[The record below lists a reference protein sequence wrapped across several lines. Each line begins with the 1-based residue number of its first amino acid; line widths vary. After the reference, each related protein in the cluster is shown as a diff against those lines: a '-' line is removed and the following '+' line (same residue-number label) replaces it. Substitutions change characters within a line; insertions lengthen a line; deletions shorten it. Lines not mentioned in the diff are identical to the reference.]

1 MSRRLVV
8 LCEGP
13 TEANFVNQVLVPHFS
28 GWILTT
34 PLLET
39 GRNPQGGTAK
49 GGVTSYGKVHGDLSR
64 LFHQLTDEQIILTTM
79 LDFYKLPNDFPGYEK
94 AIEHDKPITK
104 VEHLE
109 RELVNSWRNHPRF
122 IPYIQL
128 HEYEALLFSDIG
140 KLDWEFLEDKD
151 QPQIE
156 ALKQVAEEFETPEDI
171 DQGEHTAPSKRIIA
185 HLPRYRK
192 LKTTVGPRIA
202 EKIGLSVLREKCPHF
217 NAWITQIEAFSR

>member
-1 MSRRLVV
+1 M
-8 LCEGP
+8 
-13 TEANFVNQVLVPHFS
+13 
-28 GWILTT
+28 
-34 PLLET
+34 
-39 GRNPQGGTAK
+39 K
-49 GGVTSYGKVHGDLSR
+49 
-64 LFHQLTDEQIILTTM
+64 
-79 LDFYKLPNDFPGYEK
+79 
-94 AIEHDKPITK
+94 HDKPLAK

-109 RELVNSWRNHPRF
+109 KELGDSWGNHFRF

-185 HLPRYRK
+185 HLPRYKK
-192 LKTTVGPRIA
+192 LKTTVGSRIA

-217 NAWITQIEAFSR
+217 DAWITQIEAFSR